1 MKARHLCFFILSASG
16 SIYPLAVPAQPTPT
30 SQAPTDTDG
39 DGLTDVEDK
48 CPTQVGPADAGG
60 CPEAGTE
67 MMSRPLVAQ
76 TIPFTAGG
84 TAFSSDAEKRLRKL
98 ASAIRKGGGNVLV
111 VIEGHADAAGIK
123 ADNDKLAVARAVVV
137 SDYLTKH
144 GVSKL
149 RITARGRGSA
159 QPIASNDTPDGRG
172 KNRRVEV
179 RVYAAM
185 RQ

>member
-1 MKARHLCFFILSASG
+1 MKAVTSVFIACIIVATL
-16 SIYPLAVPAQPTPT
+16 PLRARAQLTPT
-30 SQAPTDTDG
+30 IQAPTDSDG
-39 DGLTDVEDK
+39 DGLIDTEDK
-48 CPTQVGPADAGG
+48 CPNQIGPADAGG
-60 CPEAGTE
+60 CPEAGIE
-67 MMSRPLVAQ
+67 MMGRPLVSQ

-84 TAFSSDAEKRLRKL
+84 TAFSSEAEKKLRKL
-98 ASAIRKGGGNVLV
+98 ASAIRKGGGTVLV

-123 ADNDKLAVARAVVV
+123 ADNDKLATGRALAV

-144 GVSKL
+144 GVPKL
-149 RITARGRGSA
+149 RITARGRGSSLPVA
-159 QPIASNDTPDGRG
+159 TNDTPEGRG